1 MGAAAAAAFGAV
13 AAALAHLEVE
23 AAAAQRVMVGKA
35 TQAEVA
41 AQCFRV
47 EEAELVALGDTFS
60 VARGGTTAKLVR
72 VLAAVEAVAP
82 YIFGCQAR
90 AKSAME
96 MVGTE
101 HMPVAG
107 VEVRGAAAPAAS
119 GAAAARG
126 ASVTAAM
133 AGLVAAA
140 ARPLVLATAV
150 PSVDMPTLKMVVAAP
165 AWVAPFSATG

>member
-1 MGAAAAAAFGAV
+1 
-13 AAALAHLEVE
+13 
-23 AAAAQRVMVGKA
+23 
-35 TQAEVA
+35 
-41 AQCFRV
+41 
-47 EEAELVALGDTFS
+47 EAELVALGDTFS
-60 VARGGTTAKLVR
+60 GAKGGTTAKLAR

-82 YIFGCQAR
+82 YMFACKAR

-101 HMPVAG
+101 RMPVAG
-107 VEVRGAAAPAAS
+107 VGVLGTAAPAAS

-165 AWVAPFSATG
+165 AWGAPFSAT